1 MVTPGFVIVSS
12 MRRSGVVAR
21 TAGVSVRTASVRT
34 AATARRIAILHR
46 VEDHEVIVGGVNEI
60 IREGGRVRRPAGPWS
75 GTVQRLLAHL
85 AEAGFAGAPRP
96 YGLSAD
102 GSQELVEYLPGTVGH
117 DFAAAEVRSDASLI
131 AAARL
136 LRGLHDATAGFVR
149 EPGDRWM
156 FPPREPAEVVCH
168 GDAATYN
175 TVFRDR
181 LPFAFIDFDTAHPAP
196 RIWDASYT
204 AYRFVPLYAPD
215 EAELTLPVPEAA
227 RRLRLFA
234 DAYGFSGAERA
245 RLPDV
250 AAERL
255 RALVSWMRE
264 QAAAGHPAFTRHLA
278 EGHDRRYLTDA
289 SWIESTFSC
298 RNP

>member
-1 MVTPGFVIVSS
+1 M
-12 MRRSGVVAR
+12 
-21 TAGVSVRTASVRT
+21 
-34 AATARRIAILHR
+34 AILHR
-46 VEDHEVIVGGVNEI
+46 MDDREVLPGGVNVVV
-60 IREGGRVRRPAGPWS
+60 REGGLVRRPAGPWS

-85 AEAGFAGAPRP
+85 AGSGFAGAPRP
-96 YGLSAD
+96 YGLTGD

-117 DFAAAEVRSDASLI
+117 DFAAAEVRSDASLV

-149 EPGDRWM
+149 GPGDVWM
-156 FPPREPAEVVCH
+156 HPAREPAEVVCH

-181 LPFAFIDFDTAHPAP
+181 VPVAFIDFDTAHPGP
-196 RIWDASYT
+196 RIWDAAYT

-215 EAELTLPVPEAA
+215 EAELTLPVPEAE
-227 RRLRLFA
+227 RRLGLFA
-234 DAYGFSGAERA
+234 DAYGLSSAERA
-245 RLPDV
+245 RLPGV

-264 QAAAGHPAFTRHLA
+264 QAAAGHPAFARHLA

-289 SWIESTFSC
+289 AWIETVFTAPGSDTAAGTPE
-298 RNP
+298 R